1 MLPTDKRYKA
11 YVDILKEELV
21 PAMGCTEPIA
31 IAFAAA
37 KARAVLGSAP
47 DRVEITVSG
56 NIIKNVKSVI
66 VPNTG
71 GLKGIEA
78 AAAAGITVGE
88 ADRVLEVLAD
98 VKDEDKPRI
107 REFMKSVPMVVRPSS
122 EDVIFDIDVT
132 LHAGSDYSRLRI
144 KDYHTNVV
152 LIQKNGETLF
162 KAPEIELSSQG
173 LTDRGLLTIKD
184 IVDFA
189 DTVELDDVREV
200 LTRQIEYNTAIANE
214 GIRGHWGANVGRVLL
229 DVYGYDV
236 KIRAKAMAAAGSDA
250 RMSGCE
256 MPVIIVSGSGNQG
269 MAASLPVI
277 VYAREYDLGE
287 DKLLRA
293 LCVSNLVTIHQ
304 KTWIGRLSAF
314 CGAVNAG
321 CGAGAGIAYL
331 LGGGFEVV
339 AHTLVNALAVVSGI
353 VCDGAKPSCAAKIA
367 TAVDAGILGYQMFVR
382 GMEFQ
387 GGDGIISKGVENT
400 IANVGRLGKDGM
412 RETDREILRIMLQ
425 TTSGLQD
432 G

>member
-1 MLPTDKRYKA
+1 MDQRIYAA
-11 YVDILKEELV
+11 YLDILKEELV
-21 PAMGCTEPIA
+21 EAMGCTEPIA
-31 IAFAAA
+31 VAYAGAL
-37 KARAVLGSAP
+37 ARQTLGRMP
-47 DRVEITVSG
+47 ERVELTVSG

-88 ADRVLEVLAD
+88 ADRVLEVLAS
-98 VKDEDKPRI
+98 VSNEDKPKI
-107 REFMKSVPMVVRPSS
+107 KEFMASVPMIVRPST

-132 LHAGSDYSRLRI
+132 LHAGSEFSRLRI

-162 KAPEIELSSQG
+162 EAPEIEISSQG

-200 LTRQIEYNTAIANE
+200 LSRQIEYNTAIANE
-214 GIRGHWGANVGRVLL
+214 GIRGNWGARVGRVLL

-277 VYAREYDLGE
+277 VYAREYDVGE

-331 LGGGFEVV
+331 LGGGYEVV
-339 AHTLVNALAVVSGI
+339 AHTLVNALAIVSGI

-367 TAVDAGILGYQMFVR
+367 TAVDAGLLGYQMYVR

-400 IANVGRLGKDGM
+400 IANIGRLGKDGM
-412 RETDREILRIMLQ
+412 RETDREILKIMLS
-425 TTSGLQD
+425 TGSSHE
-432 G
+432 

>member
-1 MLPTDKRYKA
+1 MLSTDSRYRA
-11 YVDILKEELV
+11 YIDILKEELV

-37 KARAVLGSAP
+37 KARAVLGSMP

-88 ADRVLEVLAD
+88 ADRVLEVLAS
-98 VKDEDKPRI
+98 VSNEDKPKI
-107 REFMKSVPMVVRPSS
+107 KEFMSSVPMIVRPST

-132 LHAGSDYSRLRI
+132 LHAGSEYSRLRI

-162 KAPEIELSSQG
+162 EAPEIEISSQG

-214 GIRGHWGANVGRVLL
+214 GIRGNWGARVGRVLL

-277 VYAREYDLGE
+277 VYAREYDVGE
-287 DKLLRA
+287 DKLLRS

-331 LGGGFEVV
+331 LGGGYEVV

-367 TAVDAGILGYQMFVR
+367 TAVDAGLLGYQMYVR

-412 RETDREILRIMLQ
+412 RETDREILKIMLSNG
-425 TTSGLQD
+425 TNHE
-432 G
+432 

>member
-1 MLPTDKRYKA
+1 MLSTDSRYRA
-11 YVDILKEELV
+11 YIDILKEELV

-37 KARAVLGSAP
+37 KARAVLGVMP

-88 ADRVLEVLAD
+88 ADRVLEVLAS
-98 VKDEDKPRI
+98 VSNEDKPKI
-107 REFMKSVPMVVRPSS
+107 KEFMASVPMIVRPST
-122 EDVIFDIDVT
+122 EDVIFDIDIT
-132 LHAGSDYSRLRI
+132 LHAGSEFSRLRI

-162 KAPEIELSSQG
+162 EVPEIEISSQG

-200 LTRQIEYNTAIANE
+200 LSRQIEYNTAIANE
-214 GIRGHWGANVGRVLL
+214 GIRGNWGARVGRVLL

-277 VYAREYDLGE
+277 VYAREYDVGE

-331 LGGGFEVV
+331 LGGGYEVV
-339 AHTLVNALAVVSGI
+339 AHTLVNALAIVSGI

-367 TAVDAGILGYQMFVR
+367 TAVDAGLLGYQMYVR

-400 IANVGRLGKDGM
+400 IANIGRLGKDGM
-412 RETDREILRIMLQ
+412 RETDREILKIMLS
-425 TTSGLQD
+425 TGSSHE
-432 G
+432 

>member
-11 YVDILKEELV
+11 YIDILKEELV

-37 KARAVLGSAP
+37 KARAVLGSMP

-78 AAAAGITVGE
+78 AAAAGITVGD
-88 ADRVLEVLAD
+88 ADRVLEVLAG
-98 VKDEDKPRI
+98 VKDEDKPKI
-107 REFMKSVPMVVRPSS
+107 GAFMKSVPMIVRPST
-122 EDVIFDIDVT
+122 EDVIFDIDIT
-132 LHAGSDYSRLRI
+132 LHAGSEYSRMRI

-162 KAPEIELSSQG
+162 KAPEIEISSQG

-189 DTVELDDVREV
+189 DTVELDDVRET
-200 LTRQIEYNTAIANE
+200 LERQIEYNTAISNE

-331 LGGGFEVV
+331 LGGGYEVV

-367 TAVDAGILGYQMFVR
+367 TAVDAGILGYQMYVR

-412 RETDREILRIMLQ
+412 RETDREILKIMLQ
-425 TTSGLQD
+425 TSNSITEG
-432 G
+432 

>member
-1 MLPTDKRYKA
+1 MLSTDSKYMA
-11 YVDILKEELV
+11 YIDILKEELV

-37 KARAVLGSAP
+37 KARAVLGKMP

-78 AAAAGITVGE
+78 AAAAGITVGD
-88 ADRVLEVLAD
+88 ADKVLEVLAS
-98 VKDEDKPRI
+98 VSNEDKPRI
-107 REFMKSVPMVVRPSS
+107 KEFMASVPMVVRPSN
-122 EDVIFDIDVT
+122 EDVIFDIDIT
-132 LHAGSDYSRLRI
+132 LHSGSEFSRLRI

-162 KAPEIELSSQG
+162 EAPEIELSSQG

-200 LTRQIEYNTAIANE
+200 LSRQIEYNTAIANE
-214 GIRGHWGANVGRVLL
+214 GIRGNWGARVGRVLL

-256 MPVIIVSGSGNQG
+256 LPVIIVSGSGNQG

-277 VYAREYDLGE
+277 VYAREYDVGE
-287 DKLLRA
+287 DKLLRS

-331 LGGGFEVV
+331 LGGGYEVV
-339 AHTLVNALAVVSGI
+339 AHTLVNSLAIVSGI

-367 TAVDAGILGYQMFVR
+367 SAVDAGILGYQMYVR
-382 GMEFQ
+382 GLEFQ

-400 IANVGRLGKDGM
+400 IANIGRLGKDGM
-412 RETDREILRIMLQ
+412 RETDREILKIMLQ
-425 TTSGLQD
+425 NNNNLE
-432 G
+432 

>member
-1 MLPTDKRYKA
+1 MLSDDKRYRA
-11 YVDILKEELV
+11 YIDILKEELV

-37 KARAVLGSAP
+37 KARSVLGAVP

-71 GLKGIEA
+71 GLKGIES

-88 ADRVLEVLAD
+88 ADRVLEVLAS
-98 VKDEDKPRI
+98 VSEEDKPKI
-107 REFMKSVPMVVRPSS
+107 KEFLASVPIIVRPSRG
-122 EDVIFDIDVT
+122 DVIFDIDVT
-132 LHAGSDYSRLRI
+132 LHKGAEYSRLRI

-152 LIQKNGETLF
+152 LIEKNGETLF

-189 DTVELDDVREV
+189 DTVDLDDVRDV

-214 GIRGHWGANVGRVLL
+214 GIRGRWGASVGRVLL

-277 VYAREYDLGE
+277 VYAREFDVGE
-287 DKLLRA
+287 DKLLRS

-331 LGGGFEVV
+331 LGGGFDVV
-339 AHTLVNALAVVSGI
+339 AHTLVNALAIVSGI

-367 TAVDAGILGYQMFVR
+367 SAVDAGILGYQMYVR

-400 IANVGRLGKDGM
+400 IANIGRLGKDGM
-412 RETDREILRIMLQ
+412 RETDREILKIMLQ
-425 TTSGLQD
+425 NGSNHE
-432 G
+432 

>member
-1 MLPTDKRYKA
+1 MLSSDPRYRA
-11 YVDILKEELV
+11 YIDILKEELV

-37 KARAVLGSAP
+37 KARSVLGAMP

-71 GLKGIEA
+71 GLKGIES

-88 ADRVLEVLAD
+88 ADRVLEVLAS
-98 VKDEDKPRI
+98 VSEEDKPKI
-107 REFMKSVPMVVRPSS
+107 KEFMASVPMIVRPSRG
-122 EDVIFDIDVT
+122 DVIFDIDVT
-132 LHAGSDYSRLRI
+132 LHNGTEYSRLRI

-152 LIQKNGETLF
+152 LIEKNGETLF
-162 KAPEIELSSQG
+162 SAPEIELSSQG

-189 DTVELDDVREV
+189 DTVEIDDVREV

-214 GIRGHWGANVGRVLL
+214 GIRGRWGASVGRVLL

-277 VYAREYDLGE
+277 VYAREYDVGE
-287 DKLLRA
+287 DKLLRS

-331 LGGGFEVV
+331 LGGGYDVV
-339 AHTLVNALAVVSGI
+339 AHTLVNALAIVSGI

-367 TAVDAGILGYQMFVR
+367 SAVDAGILGYQMYVR

-400 IANVGRLGKDGM
+400 IANIGRLGKDGM

-425 TTSGLQD
+425 NTNPEDKG
-432 G
+432 

>member
-1 MLPTDKRYKA
+1 MLPTDKRYRA
-11 YVDILKEELV
+11 YIDILKEELV

-37 KARAVLGSAP
+37 KARAVLGAMP

-88 ADRVLEVLAD
+88 ADRVLEVLAG
-98 VKDEDKPRI
+98 VRDEDKPRI
-107 REFMKSVPMVVRPSS
+107 KEFMKSVPMIVRPST

-132 LHAGSDYSRLRI
+132 LHAGNDFSRLRI

-162 KAPEIELSSQG
+162 KAPEIEISSQG

-189 DTVELDDVREV
+189 DTVELDDVRET
-200 LTRQIEYNTAIANE
+200 LERQIEYNTAIANE
-214 GIRGHWGANVGRVLL
+214 GIRGSWGARVGRVLL

-277 VYAREYDLGE
+277 VYAREYDMSE

-339 AHTLVNALAVVSGI
+339 AHTLVNSLAIVSGI

-425 TTSGLQD
+425 TSSGITE
-432 G
+432 

>member
-1 MLPTDKRYKA
+1 MLPTDPRYRA
-11 YVDILKEELV
+11 YIDILKEELV

-37 KARAVLGSAP
+37 KARSVLGKMP

-88 ADRVLEVLAD
+88 ADRVLEVLAS
-98 VKDEDKPRI
+98 VSEADKPLI
-107 REFMKSVPMVVRPSS
+107 KQFMASVPMIVRPSS

-152 LIQKNGETLF
+152 LIKKNGETLF
-162 KAPEIELSSQG
+162 ESPEIELSSQG

-200 LTRQIEYNTAIANE
+200 LMRQVEYNSAIANE
-214 GIRGHWGANVGRVLL
+214 GIRGNWGARVGRVLL

-277 VYAREYDLGE
+277 VYAREYDVGE
-287 DKLLRA
+287 DMLLRS

-331 LGGGFEVV
+331 LGGNFDVV
-339 AHTLVNALAVVSGI
+339 AHTLVNALAIVSGI

-367 TAVDAGILGYQMFVR
+367 SAVDAGLLGYQMYVR

-400 IANVGRLGKDGM
+400 IANIGRLGKDGM
-412 RETDREILRIMLQ
+412 RETDREILKIMLQ
-425 TTSGLQD
+425 NGANLE
-432 G
+432 

>member
-1 MLPTDKRYKA
+1 MLSTDSRYRA
-11 YVDILKEELV
+11 YIDILKEELV

-37 KARAVLGSAP
+37 KARAVLGAMP

-88 ADRVLEVLAD
+88 ADRVLEVLAS
-98 VKDEDKPRI
+98 VSNEDKPKI
-107 REFMKSVPMVVRPSS
+107 KEFMASVPMIVRPST
-122 EDVIFDIDVT
+122 EDVIFDIDIT
-132 LHAGSDYSRLRI
+132 LHAGSEFSRLRI

-162 KAPEIELSSQG
+162 EAPEIEISSQG

-200 LTRQIEYNTAIANE
+200 LSRQIEYNTAIANE
-214 GIRGHWGANVGRVLL
+214 GIRGNWGARVGRVLL

-277 VYAREYDLGE
+277 VYAREYDVGE

-331 LGGGFEVV
+331 LGGGYEVV
-339 AHTLVNALAVVSGI
+339 AHTLVNALAIVSGI

-367 TAVDAGILGYQMFVR
+367 TAVDAGLLGYQMYVR
-382 GMEFQ
+382 GLEFQ

-400 IANVGRLGKDGM
+400 IANIGRLGKDGM
-412 RETDREILRIMLQ
+412 RETDREILKIMLS
-425 TTSGLQD
+425 TGSSHE
-432 G
+432 

>member
-1 MLPTDKRYKA
+1 MLPSDKRYKA
-11 YVDILKEELV
+11 YIDILKEELV

-37 KARAVLGSAP
+37 KARAVLGSMP

-78 AAAAGITVGE
+78 AAAAGIAVGD
-88 ADRVLEVLAD
+88 ADKVLEVLAE

-107 REFMKSVPMVVRPSS
+107 KEFIKSVPMIVRPSTA
-122 EDVIFDIDVT
+122 EVIFDIDIT

-152 LIQKNGETLF
+152 LIKRNGETLF
-162 KAPEIELSSQG
+162 EAPEIEISSQG

-200 LTRQIEYNTAIANE
+200 LERQIEYNTAIANE
-214 GIRGHWGANVGRVLL
+214 GIRGNWGARVGRVLL

-277 VYAREYDLGE
+277 VYAREYDMDE
-287 DKLLRA
+287 DRLLRA

-321 CGAGAGIAYL
+321 CGAGAGISYL
-331 LGGGFEVV
+331 LGGGFDVV
-339 AHTLVNALAVVSGI
+339 AHTLVNSLAIVSGI

-367 TAVDAGILGYQMFVR
+367 SAVDAGILGYQMYVR

-412 RETDREILRIMLQ
+412 RETDREILKIMLQ
-425 TTSGLQD
+425 TSNTITE
-432 G
+432 

>member
-1 MLPTDKRYKA
+1 MLPTDSRYRA
-11 YVDILKEELV
+11 YIDILKEELV

-37 KARAVLGSAP
+37 KARAVLGSMP

-88 ADRVLEVLAD
+88 ADRVLEVLAS
-98 VKDEDKPRI
+98 VSDEDKPKI
-107 REFMKSVPMVVRPSS
+107 KEFMHSVPMIVRPSN
-122 EDVIFDIDVT
+122 ENVIFDIDIT
-132 LHAGSDYSRLRI
+132 LHNGSDFSRLRI

-162 KAPEIELSSQG
+162 EAPDIEISSQG

-200 LTRQIEYNTAIANE
+200 LERQIEYNTAIANE
-214 GIRGHWGANVGRVLL
+214 GIRGNWGARVGRVLL

-277 VYAREYDLGE
+277 VYAREYDVGE

-331 LGGGFEVV
+331 LGGNYDVV
-339 AHTLVNALAVVSGI
+339 AHTLVNSLAIVSGI

-367 TAVDAGILGYQMFVR
+367 SAVDAGILGYQMYVR

-412 RETDREILRIMLQ
+412 RETDREILRIMLSNGNNQ
-425 TTSGLQD
+425 E
-432 G
+432 

>member
-1 MLPTDKRYKA
+1 MLSSDSRYKA
-11 YVDILKEELV
+11 YIDILKEELV

-31 IAFAAA
+31 IAFASA
-37 KARAVLGSAP
+37 KARSVLGAMP

-56 NIIKNVKSVI
+56 NIIKNVKSVV

-78 AAAAGITVGE
+78 ASAAGIVAG
-88 ADRVLEVLAD
+88 DSDKVLEVLSC
-98 VKDEDKPRI
+98 VSEEDKPHI
-107 REFMKSVPMVVRPSS
+107 KEFMRSVPMIVRPSQ
-122 EDVIFDIDVT
+122 EEVIFDIDVT
-132 LHAGSDYSRLRI
+132 LHAGSEYSRLRI

-152 LIQKNGETLF
+152 LIEKNGETLF
-162 KAPEIELSSQG
+162 KAPEIELTSQG

-214 GIRGHWGANVGRVLL
+214 GIRGTWGARIGRVLL

-277 VYAREYDLGE
+277 VYAHEYDVGE
-287 DKLLRA
+287 DKLLRS

-331 LGGGFEVV
+331 LGGNYDIV
-339 AHTLVNALAVVSGI
+339 AHTLVNALAIVSGI

-367 TAVDAGILGYQMFVR
+367 SAVDAGILGYQMYVR

-425 TTSGLQD
+425 NNSNLE
-432 G
+432 

>member
-1 MLPTDKRYKA
+1 MLSSDPRYRA
-11 YVDILKEELV
+11 YIDILKEELV

-37 KARAVLGSAP
+37 KARSVLGAMP

-71 GLKGIEA
+71 GLKGIES

-88 ADRVLEVLAD
+88 ADRVLEVLAS
-98 VKDEDKPRI
+98 VSEEDKPKI
-107 REFMKSVPMVVRPSS
+107 KEFMASVPMIVRPSRG
-122 EDVIFDIDVT
+122 DVIFDIDVT
-132 LHAGSDYSRLRI
+132 LHKGTEYSRLRI

-152 LIQKNGETLF
+152 LIEKNGETLF
-162 KAPEIELSSQG
+162 SAPEIELSSQG

-214 GIRGHWGANVGRVLL
+214 GIRGRWGASVGRVLL

-277 VYAREYDLGE
+277 VYAREYDVGE
-287 DKLLRA
+287 DKLLRS

-314 CGAVNAG
+314 CGASDLG

-331 LGGGFEVV
+331 LGGGYDIV
-339 AHTLVNALAVVSGI
+339 AHTLVNSLAIVSGI

-367 TAVDAGILGYQMFVR
+367 SAVDAGILGYQMYVR

-400 IANVGRLGKDGM
+400 IANIGRLGKDGM

-425 TTSGLQD
+425 NTNPEDKG
-432 G
+432 

>member
-1 MLPTDKRYKA
+1 MLSSDPKYRA
-11 YVDILKEELV
+11 YIDILKEELV

-37 KARAVLGSAP
+37 KARSVLGAMP
-47 DRVEITVSG
+47 DRVEISVSG

-71 GLKGIEA
+71 GMKGIES
-78 AAAAGITVGE
+78 AAAAGIVAGD
-88 ADRVLEVLAD
+88 ADKVLEVLAA
-98 VKDEDKPRI
+98 VNEKDKPRI
-107 REFMKSVPMVVRPSS
+107 KEFMQSVPMIVRPSS
-122 EDVIFDIDVT
+122 DTEVIFDIDIT
-132 LHAGSDYSRLRI
+132 MHSGSDYSRLRI

-152 LIQKNGETLF
+152 LIEKNGEKLF
-162 KAPEIELSSQG
+162 EAPEIELSSQG
-173 LTDRGLLTIKD
+173 LTDRGVLTIKD

-189 DTVELDDVREV
+189 DTVDLDDVREV
-200 LTRQIEYNTAIANE
+200 LGRQIEYNTAIANE
-214 GIRGHWGANVGRVLL
+214 GIRGNWGARVGRVLL

-277 VYAREYDLGE
+277 VYAREYDVGE
-287 DKLLRA
+287 DKLLRS

-331 LGGGFEVV
+331 LGGNFDVI
-339 AHTLVNALAVVSGI
+339 AHTLVNALAIVSGI

-367 TAVDAGILGYQMFVR
+367 SAVDAGILGYQMYVR
-382 GMEFQ
+382 GLEFQ
-387 GGDGIISKGVENT
+387 GGDGIISKGVEAT

-412 RETDREILRIMLQ
+412 RETDREILRIMLANGSNQ
-425 TTSGLQD
+425 E
-432 G
+432 

>member
-1 MLPTDKRYKA
+1 MLPTDARYRA
-11 YVDILKEELV
+11 YIDILKEELV

-31 IAFAAA
+31 IAFASA
-37 KARAVLGSAP
+37 KARSILGAMP

-78 AAAAGITVGE
+78 ASAAGIVAGD
-88 ADRVLEVLAD
+88 ADRVLEVLAS
-98 VKDEDKPRI
+98 VSDEDKPGI
-107 REFMKSVPMVVRPSS
+107 KAFMASVPMIVRPSQS
-122 EDVIFDIDVT
+122 EAIFDIDVT
-132 LHAGSDYSRLRI
+132 LHSGSEYSRLRI

-152 LIQKNGETLF
+152 LIEKNGEKLF
-162 KAPEIELSSQG
+162 EAPEIEISSQG

-189 DTVELDDVREV
+189 DTVVLDDVREV

-214 GIRGHWGANVGRVLL
+214 GIRGNWGARIGRVLL

-277 VYAREYDLGE
+277 VYAREYDVGE

-331 LGGGFEVV
+331 LGGGFDVV
-339 AHTLVNALAVVSGI
+339 AHTLVNSLAIVSGI

-367 TAVDAGILGYQMFVR
+367 SAVDAGILGYQMYVR

-400 IANVGRLGKDGM
+400 IANIGRLGKDGM
-412 RETDREILRIMLQ
+412 RETDREILRIMLG
-425 TTSGLQD
+425 TVSANE
-432 G
+432 

>member
-1 MLPTDKRYKA
+1 MLPSDSRYQA
-11 YVDILKEELV
+11 YIDILKEELV

-37 KARAVLGSAP
+37 KARAVLGAMP
-47 DRVEITVSG
+47 DRAEISVSG

-78 AAAAGITVGE
+78 AAAAGIVVGD
-88 ADRVLEVLAD
+88 ADRVLEVLAA
-98 VKDEDKPRI
+98 VSEADKPKI
-107 REFMKSVPMVVRPSS
+107 KEFMNAVPMIVRPSS
-122 EDVIFDIDVT
+122 AADVIFDIDIT
-132 LHAGSDYSRLRI
+132 LHAGSEYSRLRI

-152 LIQKNGETLF
+152 LIQKNGTTLF
-162 KAPEIELSSQG
+162 EAPEIELSSQG

-189 DTVELDDVREV
+189 DTVDLDDVREV

-214 GIRGHWGANVGRVLL
+214 GIRGTWGARVGRVLL

-277 VYAREYDLGE
+277 VYAHEYDVGD
-287 DKLLRA
+287 DKLLRS

-331 LGGGFEVV
+331 LGGNYDIV
-339 AHTLVNALAVVSGI
+339 AHTLVNALAIVSGI

-367 TAVDAGILGYQMFVR
+367 SAVDAGILGYQMYVR

-400 IANVGRLGKDGM
+400 IANIGRLGKDGM

-425 TTSGLQD
+425 NNNNLE
-432 G
+432 

>member
-1 MLPTDKRYKA
+1 MDQMKYAA
-11 YVDILKEELV
+11 YLDILNEELV
-21 PAMGCTEPIA
+21 EAMGCTEPIA
-31 IAFAAA
+31 VAYAGAL
-37 KARAVLGSAP
+37 ARQTLGRMP
-47 DRVEITVSG
+47 ERVELTVSG

-88 ADRVLEVLAD
+88 ADRVLEVLAS
-98 VKDEDKPRI
+98 VSNEDKPKI
-107 REFMKSVPMVVRPSS
+107 KEFMASVPMIVRPST

-132 LHAGSDYSRLRI
+132 LHAGSEFSRLRI

-162 KAPEIELSSQG
+162 EAPEIEISSQG

-200 LTRQIEYNTAIANE
+200 LSRQIEYNTAIANE
-214 GIRGHWGANVGRVLL
+214 GIRGNWGARVGRVLL

-277 VYAREYDLGE
+277 VYAREYDVGE

-331 LGGGFEVV
+331 LGGGYEVV
-339 AHTLVNALAVVSGI
+339 AHTLVNALAIVSGI

-367 TAVDAGILGYQMFVR
+367 TAVDAGLLGYQMYVR

-400 IANVGRLGKDGM
+400 IANIGRLGKDGM
-412 RETDREILRIMLQ
+412 RETDREILKIMLS
-425 TTSGLQD
+425 TGSSHE
-432 G
+432 

>member
-11 YVDILKEELV
+11 YIDILKEELV

-31 IAFAAA
+31 IAFASA
-37 KARAVLGSAP
+37 KARAVLGSMP

-78 AAAAGITVGE
+78 ASAAGITVGD
-88 ADRVLEVLAD
+88 ADKVLEVLAAVSED
-98 VKDEDKPRI
+98 DKPRI
-107 REFMKSVPMVVRPSS
+107 KEFLKSVPMIVRPSTA
-122 EDVIFDIDVT
+122 DVIFDIDVT
-132 LHAGSDYSRLRI
+132 LHAGNEYSRLRI

-152 LIQKNGETLF
+152 LIEKNGETLF
-162 KAPEIELSSQG
+162 SAPEIEISSQG

-200 LTRQIEYNTAIANE
+200 LGRQIEYNTAIANE
-214 GIRGHWGANVGRVLL
+214 GIRGNWGARVGRVLL

-277 VYAREYDLGE
+277 VYAREYDMGE

-339 AHTLVNALAVVSGI
+339 AHTLVNALAIVSGI

-367 TAVDAGILGYQMFVR
+367 TAVDAGILGYQMYVR

-412 RETDREILRIMLQ
+412 RETDREILKIMLQ
-425 TTSGLQD
+425 SNGLQD

>member
-1 MLPTDKRYKA
+1 MLPTDPKYKA
-11 YVDILKEELV
+11 YIDILKEELV

-37 KARAVLGSAP
+37 KARSVLGSIP

-78 AAAAGITVGE
+78 AAAAGIVVGN
-88 ADRVLEVLAD
+88 ADGVLEVLSN
-98 VKDEDKPRI
+98 VPEDKKPLI
-107 REFMKSVPMVVRPSS
+107 KEFMHSVPMIVRPSK
-122 EDVIFDIDVT
+122 EDVIFDIDIT
-132 LHAGSDYSRLRI
+132 MHKEREFSRLRI

-162 KAPEIELSSQG
+162 SAPEIELSSQG

-189 DTVELDDVREV
+189 DTVELDDIRE
-200 LTRQIEYNTAIANE
+200 TIGRQIEYNTAIANE
-214 GIRGHWGANVGRVLL
+214 GIRGNWGARIGRVLL

-277 VYAREYDLGE
+277 VYAREYDVGE
-287 DKLLRA
+287 DKLLRS

-331 LGGGFEVV
+331 LGGNFDVV
-339 AHTLVNALAVVSGI
+339 AHTLVNSLAIVSGI

-367 TAVDAGILGYQMFVR
+367 SAVDAGILGYQMYVR

-400 IANVGRLGKDGM
+400 IANIGRLGKDGM
-412 RETDREILRIMLQ
+412 RETDREILRIMLAN
-425 TTSGLQD
+425 GNDLE
-432 G
+432 

>member
-1 MLPTDKRYKA
+1 MLSTDSRYRA
-11 YVDILKEELV
+11 YIDILKEELV

-37 KARAVLGSAP
+37 KARAVLGAMP

-88 ADRVLEVLAD
+88 ADRVLEVLAS
-98 VKDEDKPRI
+98 VSNEDKPKI
-107 REFMKSVPMVVRPSS
+107 KEFMASVPMIVRPST
-122 EDVIFDIDVT
+122 EDVIFDIDIT
-132 LHAGSDYSRLRI
+132 LHAGSEFSRLRI

-162 KAPEIELSSQG
+162 EAPEIEISSQG

-189 DTVELDDVREV
+189 DTVDLDDVREV
-200 LTRQIEYNTAIANE
+200 LSRQIEYNTAIANE
-214 GIRGHWGANVGRVLL
+214 GIRGNWGARVGRVLL

-277 VYAREYDLGE
+277 VYAREYDVGE

-331 LGGGFEVV
+331 LGGGYEVV
-339 AHTLVNALAVVSGI
+339 AHTLVNALAIVSGI

-367 TAVDAGILGYQMFVR
+367 TAVDAGLLGYQMYVR

-400 IANVGRLGKDGM
+400 IANIGRLGKDGM
-412 RETDREILRIMLQ
+412 RETDREILKIMLS
-425 TTSGLQD
+425 TGSSHE
-432 G
+432 

>member
-1 MLPTDKRYKA
+1 MLSFDPRYRA
-11 YVDILKEELV
+11 YIDILKEELV

-37 KARAVLGSAP
+37 KARSVLGAMP

-71 GLKGIEA
+71 GLKGIES

-88 ADRVLEVLAD
+88 ADRVLEVLAS
-98 VKDEDKPRI
+98 VSEEDKPKI
-107 REFMKSVPMVVRPSS
+107 KEFMASVPMIVRPSRG
-122 EDVIFDIDVT
+122 DVIFDIDVT
-132 LHAGSDYSRLRI
+132 LHKGTEYSRLRI

-152 LIQKNGETLF
+152 LIEKNGETLF
-162 KAPEIELSSQG
+162 SAPEIELSSQG

-200 LTRQIEYNTAIANE
+200 LTRQIDYNTAIANE
-214 GIRGHWGANVGRVLL
+214 GIRGRWGASVGRVLL

-277 VYAREYDLGE
+277 VYAREYDVGE
-287 DKLLRA
+287 DKLLRS

-331 LGGGFEVV
+331 LGGGYDVV
-339 AHTLVNALAVVSGI
+339 AHTLVNALAIVSGI

-367 TAVDAGILGYQMFVR
+367 SAVDAGILGYQMYVR

-400 IANVGRLGKDGM
+400 IANIGRLGKDGM

-425 TTSGLQD
+425 NTNPEDKG
-432 G
+432 

>member
-1 MLPTDKRYKA
+1 MLSSDPRYRA
-11 YVDILKEELV
+11 YIDILKEELV

-37 KARAVLGSAP
+37 KARSVLGAMP

-71 GLKGIEA
+71 GLKGIES

-88 ADRVLEVLAD
+88 ADRVLEVLAS
-98 VKDEDKPRI
+98 VSEEDKPKI
-107 REFMKSVPMVVRPSS
+107 KEFMASVPMIVRPSRG
-122 EDVIFDIDVT
+122 DVIFDIDVT
-132 LHAGSDYSRLRI
+132 LHKGTEYSRLRI

-152 LIQKNGETLF
+152 LIEKNGETLF
-162 KAPEIELSSQG
+162 SAPEIELSSQG

-214 GIRGHWGANVGRVLL
+214 GIRGRWGASVGRVLL

-277 VYAREYDLGE
+277 VYAREYDVGE
-287 DKLLRA
+287 DKLLRS

-331 LGGGFEVV
+331 LGGGYDVV
-339 AHTLVNALAVVSGI
+339 AHTLVNALAIVSGI

-367 TAVDAGILGYQMFVR
+367 SAVDAGILGYQMYVR

-400 IANVGRLGKDGM
+400 IANIGRLGKDGM

-425 TTSGLQD
+425 NTNPEDKG
-432 G
+432 

>member
-1 MLPTDKRYKA
+1 MLSTDARYRA
-11 YVDILKEELV
+11 YIDILKEELV

-37 KARAVLGSAP
+37 KARSVLEAIP

-78 AAAAGITVGE
+78 AAAAGIVVGQ
-88 ADRVLEVLAD
+88 ADRVLEVLANVSD
-98 VKDEDKPRI
+98 ADKPKI
-107 REFMKSVPMVVRPSS
+107 KEFMSSVPMIVRPSQS
-122 EDVIFDIDVT
+122 EAIFDIDLT
-132 LHAGSDYSRLRI
+132 LHSGKEYSRLRI

-162 KAPEIELSSQG
+162 EAPELEISSQG

-189 DTVELDDVREV
+189 DTVELEDVREV
-200 LTRQIEYNTAIANE
+200 MTRQIEYNTAIANE
-214 GIRGHWGANVGRVLL
+214 GIRGSWGARIGRVLL

-277 VYAREYDLGE
+277 VYAREYDVGE

-331 LGGGFEVV
+331 LGGGFDVV
-339 AHTLVNALAVVSGI
+339 AHTLVNSLAIVSGI

-367 TAVDAGILGYQMFVR
+367 SAVDAGILGYQMYVR

-400 IANVGRLGKDGM
+400 IANIGRLGKDGM
-412 RETDREILRIMLQ
+412 RETDREILRIMLG
-425 TTSGLQD
+425 TVSSNE
-432 G
+432 

>member
-1 MLPTDKRYKA
+1 MLSFDPRYRA
-11 YVDILKEELV
+11 YIDILKEELV

-37 KARAVLGSAP
+37 KARSVLGAMP

-71 GLKGIEA
+71 GLKGIES

-88 ADRVLEVLAD
+88 ADRVLEVLAS
-98 VKDEDKPRI
+98 VSEEDKPKI
-107 REFMKSVPMVVRPSS
+107 KEFMASVPMIVRPSRG
-122 EDVIFDIDVT
+122 DVIFDIDVT
-132 LHAGSDYSRLRI
+132 LHKGTEYSRLRI

-152 LIQKNGETLF
+152 LIEKNGETLF
-162 KAPEIELSSQG
+162 SAPEIELSSQG

-214 GIRGHWGANVGRVLL
+214 GIRGRWGASVGRVLL
-229 DVYGYDV
+229 DVYGYDW

-277 VYAREYDLGE
+277 VYAREYDVGE
-287 DKLLRA
+287 DKLLRS

-331 LGGGFEVV
+331 LGGGYDVV
-339 AHTLVNALAVVSGI
+339 AHTLVNALAIVSGI

-367 TAVDAGILGYQMFVR
+367 SAVDAGILGYQMYVR

-400 IANVGRLGKDGM
+400 IANIGRLGKDGM

-425 TTSGLQD
+425 NTNPEDKG
-432 G
+432 

>member
-1 MLPTDKRYKA
+1 MLSTDSRYRA
-11 YVDILKEELV
+11 YIDILKEELV

-37 KARAVLGSAP
+37 KARAVLGAMP

-88 ADRVLEVLAD
+88 ADRVLEVLAS
-98 VKDEDKPRI
+98 VSNEDKPKI
-107 REFMKSVPMVVRPSS
+107 KEFMASVPMIVRPST
-122 EDVIFDIDVT
+122 EDVIFDIDIT
-132 LHAGSDYSRLRI
+132 LHAGSEFSRLRI

-162 KAPEIELSSQG
+162 EAPEIEISSQG

-200 LTRQIEYNTAIANE
+200 LSRQIEYNTAIANE
-214 GIRGHWGANVGRVLL
+214 GIRGNWGARVGRVLL

-277 VYAREYDLGE
+277 VYAREYDVGE

-331 LGGGFEVV
+331 LGGGYEVV
-339 AHTLVNALAVVSGI
+339 AHTLVNALAIVSGI

-367 TAVDAGILGYQMFVR
+367 TAVDAGLLGYQMYVR

-400 IANVGRLGKDGM
+400 IANIGRLGKDGM
-412 RETDREILRIMLQ
+412 RETDREILKIML
-425 TTSGLQD
+425 SNGANHE
-432 G
+432 

>member
-1 MLPTDKRYKA
+1 MLSSDPRYRA
-11 YVDILKEELV
+11 YIDILKEELV

-37 KARAVLGSAP
+37 KARSVLGAMP

-71 GLKGIEA
+71 GLKGIES

-88 ADRVLEVLAD
+88 ADRVLEVLAS
-98 VKDEDKPRI
+98 VSEEDKPKI
-107 REFMKSVPMVVRPSS
+107 KEFMASVPMIVRPSRG
-122 EDVIFDIDVT
+122 DVIFDIDVT
-132 LHAGSDYSRLRI
+132 LHKGTEYSRLRI

-152 LIQKNGETLF
+152 LIEKNGETLF
-162 KAPEIELSSQG
+162 SAPEIELSSQG

-214 GIRGHWGANVGRVLL
+214 GIRGHWGASVGRVLL

-277 VYAREYDLGE
+277 VYAREYDVGE
-287 DKLLRA
+287 DKLLRS

-331 LGGGFEVV
+331 LGGGYDVV
-339 AHTLVNALAVVSGI
+339 AHTLVNALAIVSGI

-367 TAVDAGILGYQMFVR
+367 SAVDAGILGYQMYVR

-400 IANVGRLGKDGM
+400 IANIGRLGKDGM

-425 TTSGLQD
+425 NTNPEDKG
-432 G
+432 

>member
-1 MLPTDKRYKA
+1 MLSTDSRYRA
-11 YVDILKEELV
+11 YIDILKEELV

-37 KARAVLGSAP
+37 KARAVLGAMP

-88 ADRVLEVLAD
+88 ADRVLEVLAS
-98 VKDEDKPRI
+98 VSNEDKPKI
-107 REFMKSVPMVVRPSS
+107 KEFMASVPMIVRPST
-122 EDVIFDIDVT
+122 EDVIFDIDIT
-132 LHAGSDYSRLRI
+132 LHAGSEFSRLRI

-162 KAPEIELSSQG
+162 EAPEIEISSQG

-200 LTRQIEYNTAIANE
+200 LSRQIEYNTAIANE
-214 GIRGHWGANVGRVLL
+214 GIRGNWGARVGRVLL

-277 VYAREYDLGE
+277 VYAREYDVGE

-331 LGGGFEVV
+331 LGGGYEVV
-339 AHTLVNALAVVSGI
+339 AHTLVNALAIVSGI

-367 TAVDAGILGYQMFVR
+367 TAVDAGLLGYQMYVR

-400 IANVGRLGKDGM
+400 IANIGRLGKDGM
-412 RETDREILRIMLQ
+412 RETDREILKIMLS
-425 TTSGLQD
+425 TGSSHE
-432 G
+432 

>member
-1 MLPTDKRYKA
+1 MRSDDPRYRA
-11 YVDILKEELV
+11 YIDILKEELV

-37 KARAVLGSAP
+37 KARAVLGGMP

-71 GLKGIEA
+71 GLKGIES

-88 ADRVLEVLAD
+88 ADRVLEVLASVSD
-98 VKDEDKPRI
+98 ADKPKI
-107 REFMKSVPMVVRPSS
+107 KEFMASVPMIVRPSA
-122 EDVIFDIDVT
+122 EGVIFDIDVT
-132 LHAGSDYSRLRI
+132 LHRGNEYSRLRI

-152 LIQKNGETLF
+152 LIEKNGETLF
-162 KAPEIELSSQG
+162 SAPEIELSSQG

-189 DTVELDDVREV
+189 DTVELEDVREV
-200 LTRQIEYNTAIANE
+200 LERQIEYNTAIANE
-214 GIRGHWGANVGRVLL
+214 GIRGSWGARVGRVLL

-277 VYAREYDLGE
+277 VYAREYEVGE
-287 DKLLRA
+287 DKLLRS

-331 LGGGFEVV
+331 LGGGFDVV
-339 AHTLVNALAVVSGI
+339 AHTLVNSLAIVSGI

-367 TAVDAGILGYQMFVR
+367 SAVDAGLLGYQMYVR

-400 IANVGRLGKDGM
+400 IANIGRLGKDGM
-412 RETDREILRIMLQ
+412 RETDREILKIMLQ
-425 TTSGLQD
+425 NSNPEDKG
-432 G
+432 

>member
-1 MLPTDKRYKA
+1 MLPTDSKYQA
-11 YVDILKEELV
+11 YIDILKEELV

-37 KARAVLGSAP
+37 KARAVLGSMP

-56 NIIKNVKSVI
+56 NIIKNVKSVV

-88 ADRVLEVLAD
+88 ADRVLEVLAN
-98 VKDEDKPRI
+98 VSENDKPKI
-107 REFMKSVPMVVRPSS
+107 KQFMQEVPMIVRPSS
-122 EDVIFDIDVT
+122 EEVIFDIDIT
-132 LHAGSDYSRLRI
+132 LHAGRDHSRLRI

-152 LIQKNGETLF
+152 LIEKNGEVLF
-162 KAPEIELSSQG
+162 EAPELELTSQG

-214 GIRGHWGANVGRVLL
+214 GIRGHWGASVGRILL

-236 KIRAKAMAAAGSDA
+236 KVRARAMAAAGSDA

-277 VYAREYDLGE
+277 VYAREYEVGE
-287 DKLLRA
+287 DKLLRS

-331 LGGGFEVV
+331 LGGGFDIV
-339 AHTLVNALAVVSGI
+339 AHTLVNALAIVSGI

-367 TAVDAGILGYQMFVR
+367 SAVDAGILGYQMYVR
-382 GMEFQ
+382 GMQFQ

-400 IANVGRLGKDGM
+400 IANIGRLGKDGM

-425 TTSGLQD
+425 SSTNNDL
-432 G
+432 

>member
-1 MLPTDKRYKA
+1 MLSTDSKYMA
-11 YVDILKEELV
+11 YIDILKEELV

-31 IAFAAA
+31 IAFAGA
-37 KARAVLGSAP
+37 KARSVLGALP

-56 NIIKNVKSVI
+56 NIIKNVKSVV

-71 GLKGIEA
+71 GLKGIES

-98 VKDEDKPRI
+98 VSEADKPKI
-107 REFMKSVPMVVRPSS
+107 KEFMETVPMSVKASSS
-122 EDVIFDIDVT
+122 EAIFDIDIT
-132 LHAGSDYSRLRI
+132 LRKGDEYSRLRI

-152 LIQKNGETLF
+152 LIEKNGEVMF
-162 KAPEIELSSQG
+162 EAPELEISSQG

-200 LTRQIEYNTAIANE
+200 LERQIAYNTAIANE
-214 GIRGHWGANVGRVLL
+214 GIRGRWGANVGRVLL

-277 VYAREYDLGE
+277 VYAREYDVGE

-331 LGGGFEVV
+331 LGGGFDIV
-339 AHTLVNALAVVSGI
+339 AHTLVNSLAIVSGI

-367 TAVDAGILGYQMFVR
+367 SAVDAGILGYQMYVR

-425 TTSGLQD
+425 NGSNLE
-432 G
+432 

>member
-1 MLPTDKRYKA
+1 MLRDDPRYKA
-11 YVDILKEELV
+11 YIDILKEELV

-37 KARAVLGSAP
+37 KARVVLGAMP
-47 DRVEITVSG
+47 DRVEISVSG
-56 NIIKNVKSVI
+56 NIIKNVKSVV

-78 AAAAGITVGE
+78 AAAAGITVGN
-88 ADRVLEVLAD
+88 ADKVLEVLAEVSD
-98 VKDEDKPRI
+98 ADKPMI
-107 REFMKSVPMVVRPSS
+107 TEFMRRVPMIVRPSS
-122 EDVIFDIDVT
+122 DTEVIFDIDIT
-132 LHAGSDYSRLRI
+132 MHHNSNFSRLRI

-152 LIQKNGETLF
+152 LIQKNGDTLF
-162 KAPEIELSSQG
+162 EAPEIELSSQG
-173 LTDRGLLTIKD
+173 LTDRGVLTIKD

-189 DTVELDDVREV
+189 DTVELDDVSGV
-200 LTRQIEYNTAIANE
+200 LSRQIQYNTAIANE
-214 GIRGHWGANVGRVLL
+214 GIRGNWGARVGRVLL

-277 VYAREYDLGE
+277 VYAREYDVGE

-331 LGGGFEVV
+331 LGGNYDVV
-339 AHTLVNALAVVSGI
+339 AHTLVNALAIVSGI

-367 TAVDAGILGYQMFVR
+367 SAVDAGILGYQMYVR
-382 GMEFQ
+382 GLEFQ
-387 GGDGIISKGVENT
+387 GGDGIISKGVEAT
-400 IANVGRLGKDGM
+400 IANVGKLGKDGM
-412 RETDREILRIMLQ
+412 RETDREILRIMLANGSNQ
-425 TTSGLQD
+425 E
-432 G
+432 

>member
-1 MLPTDKRYKA
+1 MLSSDPRYRA
-11 YVDILKEELV
+11 YIDILKEELV

-37 KARAVLGSAP
+37 KARSVLGAMP

-71 GLKGIEA
+71 GLKGIES

-88 ADRVLEVLAD
+88 ADRVLEVLAS
-98 VKDEDKPRI
+98 VSEEDKPKI
-107 REFMKSVPMVVRPSS
+107 KEFMASVPMIVRPSRG
-122 EDVIFDIDVT
+122 DVIFDIDVI
-132 LHAGSDYSRLRI
+132 LHKGTEYSRLRI

-152 LIQKNGETLF
+152 LIEKNGETLF
-162 KAPEIELSSQG
+162 SAPEIELSSQG

-214 GIRGHWGANVGRVLL
+214 GIRGRWGASVGRVLL

-277 VYAREYDLGE
+277 VYAREYDVGE
-287 DKLLRA
+287 DKLLRS

-331 LGGGFEVV
+331 LGGGYDVV
-339 AHTLVNALAVVSGI
+339 AHTLVNALAIVSGI

-367 TAVDAGILGYQMFVR
+367 SAVDAGILGYQMYVR

-400 IANVGRLGKDGM
+400 IANIGRLGKDGM

-425 TTSGLQD
+425 NTNPEDKG
-432 G
+432 

>member
-1 MLPTDKRYKA
+1 MRSDDTRYKA
-11 YVDILKEELV
+11 YIDILKEELV

-37 KARAVLGSAP
+37 KARSVLGALP
-47 DRVEITVSG
+47 DRVEISVSG
-56 NIIKNVKSVI
+56 NIIKNVKSVV
-66 VPNTG
+66 VPNTC

-88 ADRVLEVLAD
+88 ADRVLEVLAN
-98 VKDEDKPRI
+98 VSEADKPKI
-107 REFMKSVPMVVRPSS
+107 KNFMRSVPMIVRPSS
-122 EDVIFDIDVT
+122 AAEVIFDIDIT
-132 LHAGSDYSRLRI
+132 LHAGTDYSRLRI

-162 KAPEIELSSQG
+162 EAPEIELSSQG
-173 LTDRGLLTIKD
+173 LTDRGVLTIKD

-200 LTRQIEYNTAIANE
+200 LERQISYNTAIANE
-214 GIRGHWGANVGRVLL
+214 GIRGNWGARVGRVLL
-229 DVYGYDV
+229 DTYGYDV

-277 VYAREYDLGE
+277 VYAREYDVGE

-331 LGGGFEVV
+331 LGGDYDVV

-367 TAVDAGILGYQMFVR
+367 SAVDAGILGYQMYVR
-382 GMEFQ
+382 GLEFQ
-387 GGDGIISKGVENT
+387 GGDGIISKGVEAT
-400 IANVGRLGKDGM
+400 IANIGKLGKDGM
-412 RETDREILRIMLQ
+412 RETDREILRIMLANGSNQ
-425 TTSGLQD
+425 E
-432 G
+432 

>member
-1 MLPTDKRYKA
+1 MLPTDPRYRA
-11 YVDILKEELV
+11 YIDILNEELV

-37 KARAVLGSAP
+37 KARAVLGKMP

-88 ADRVLEVLAD
+88 ADRVLEVLAS
-98 VKDEDKPRI
+98 VSESDKPRI
-107 REFMKSVPMVVRPSS
+107 KQFMASVPMIVRPSS

-132 LHAGSDYSRLRI
+132 LHAESEYSRLRI

-162 KAPEIELSSQG
+162 ESPEIELSSQG

-189 DTVELDDVREV
+189 DTVELDDVRAV
-200 LTRQIEYNTAIANE
+200 LTRQIEYNSAIANE
-214 GIRGHWGANVGRVLL
+214 GIRGNWGARVGRVLL

-277 VYAREYDLGE
+277 VYAREYDVGE
-287 DKLLRA
+287 DKLLRS

-331 LGGGFEVV
+331 LGGNYDVV
-339 AHTLVNALAVVSGI
+339 AHTLVNALAIVSGI

-367 TAVDAGILGYQMFVR
+367 SAVDAGILGYQMYVR

-400 IANVGRLGKDGM
+400 IANIGRLGKDGM

-425 TTSGLQD
+425 NGANLE
-432 G
+432 

>member
-1 MLPTDKRYKA
+1 MLSTDSRYRA
-11 YVDILKEELV
+11 YIDILKEELV

-37 KARAVLGSAP
+37 KARAVLGVMP

-88 ADRVLEVLAD
+88 ADRVLEVLAS
-98 VKDEDKPRI
+98 VSNEDKPKI
-107 REFMKSVPMVVRPSS
+107 KEFMASVPMIVRPST
-122 EDVIFDIDVT
+122 EDVIFDIDIT
-132 LHAGSDYSRLRI
+132 LHAGSEFSRLRI

-162 KAPEIELSSQG
+162 EAPEIEISSQG

-200 LTRQIEYNTAIANE
+200 LSRQIEYNTAIANE
-214 GIRGHWGANVGRVLL
+214 GIRGNWGARVGRVLL

-277 VYAREYDLGE
+277 VYAREYDVGE

-331 LGGGFEVV
+331 LGGGYEVV
-339 AHTLVNALAVVSGI
+339 AHTLVNALAIVSGI

-367 TAVDAGILGYQMFVR
+367 TAVDAGLLGYQMYVR

-400 IANVGRLGKDGM
+400 IANIGRLGKDGM
-412 RETDREILRIMLQ
+412 RETDREILKIMLS
-425 TTSGLQD
+425 TVSSHE
-432 G
+432 

>member
-1 MLPTDKRYKA
+1 MLSTDSRYRA
-11 YVDILKEELV
+11 YIDILKEELV

-37 KARAVLGSAP
+37 KARAVLGKMP

-78 AAAAGITVGE
+78 AAAAGITVGD
-88 ADRVLEVLAD
+88 ADKVLEVLAS
-98 VKDEDKPRI
+98 VSNEDKPRI
-107 REFMKSVPMVVRPSS
+107 KEFMASVPMVVRPSN
-122 EDVIFDIDVT
+122 EDVIFDIDIT
-132 LHAGSDYSRLRI
+132 LHAGSEFSRMRI

-152 LIQKNGETLF
+152 LIQKNGETMF
-162 KAPEIELSSQG
+162 EAPEIELSSQG

-200 LTRQIEYNTAIANE
+200 LSRQIEYNTAIANE
-214 GIRGHWGANVGRVLL
+214 GIRGNWGARVGRVLL

-256 MPVIIVSGSGNQG
+256 LPVIIVSGSGNQG

-277 VYAREYDLGE
+277 VYAREYDVGE
-287 DKLLRA
+287 DKLLRS

-331 LGGGFEVV
+331 LGGGYEVV
-339 AHTLVNALAVVSGI
+339 AHTLVNALAIVSGI

-367 TAVDAGILGYQMFVR
+367 TAVDAGLLGYQMYVR

-400 IANVGRLGKDGM
+400 IANIGRLGKDGM
-412 RETDREILRIMLQ
+412 RETDREILKIMLQ
-425 TTSGLQD
+425 NNSNLE
-432 G
+432 

>member
-1 MLPTDKRYKA
+1 MLSTDSRYRA
-11 YVDILKEELV
+11 YIDILKEELV

-37 KARAVLGSAP
+37 KARAVLGVMP

-88 ADRVLEVLAD
+88 ADRVLEVLAS
-98 VKDEDKPRI
+98 VSNEDKPKI
-107 REFMKSVPMVVRPSS
+107 KEFMASVPMIVRPST
-122 EDVIFDIDVT
+122 EDVIFDIDIT
-132 LHAGSDYSRLRI
+132 LHAGSEFSRLRI

-162 KAPEIELSSQG
+162 EAPEIEISSQG

-200 LTRQIEYNTAIANE
+200 LSRQIEYNTAIANE
-214 GIRGHWGANVGRVLL
+214 GIRGNWGARVGRVLL

-277 VYAREYDLGE
+277 VYAREYDVGE

-331 LGGGFEVV
+331 LGGGYEVV
-339 AHTLVNALAVVSGI
+339 AHTLVNALAIVSGI

-367 TAVDAGILGYQMFVR
+367 TAVDAGLLGYQMYVR

-400 IANVGRLGKDGM
+400 IANIGRLGKDGM
-412 RETDREILRIMLQ
+412 RETDREILKIMLS
-425 TTSGLQD
+425 TGSSHE
-432 G
+432 